1 MWILENFYWILI
13 VLFAV
18 ISALS
23 KSGKS
28 KQKQNPRGMP
38 TFGGGN
44 GSSPREHREQRESRG
59 EQRGFSGTP
68 GASVNR
74 QNERANDFRG
84 TSEVEGNLSR
94 RRSVEASPFGDGPV
108 GGPDYDTGEGV
119 SEMWQD
125 GKAETLED
133 VNLAMQLHLERV
145 NASLDRIEQT
155 EPEPAI
161 ARQPEQPRPASR
173 LAKEARQ
180 GVVWAEILGP
190 PRSKRPYGGRK

>member
-13 VLFAV
+13 ILFAV
-18 ISALS
+18 VSALS

-44 GSSPREHREQRESRG
+44 GRDRRDARKEP
-59 EQRGFSGTP
+59 RGFSGSPDAAGTRE
-68 GASVNR
+68 AADS
-74 QNERANDFRG
+74 RG
-84 TSEVEGNLSR
+84 TAAGDANLSR
-94 RRSVEASPFGDGPV
+94 RRHAEAS
-108 GGPDYDTGEGV
+108 GPDDDTGEGV

-125 GKAETLED
+125 GRPETLED
-133 VNLAMQLHLERV
+133 SNAAMQMHLDRV

-155 EPEPAI
+155 EPAPSLD
-161 ARQPEQPRPASR
+161 RQAEQPRLVSR
-173 LAKEARQ
+173 LAKEARN

-190 PRSKRPYGGRK
+190 PRSKRPYGGPK

>member
-13 VLFAV
+13 ILFAV
-18 ISALS
+18 VSALS

-44 GSSPREHREQRESRG
+44 GRDRRDARKEP
-59 EQRGFSGTP
+59 RGFSGSPDAAGTRE
-68 GASVNR
+68 AADS
-74 QNERANDFRG
+74 RG
-84 TSEVEGNLSR
+84 TAAGDANLSR
-94 RRSVEASPFGDGPV
+94 RRHAEASGRTSPFGDAPAA
-108 GGPDYDTGEGV
+108 GPDDDTGEGV

-125 GKAETLED
+125 GRPETLED
-133 VNLAMQLHLERV
+133 SNAAMQMHLDRV

-155 EPEPAI
+155 EPAPSLD
-161 ARQPEQPRPASR
+161 RQAEQPRPVSR
-173 LAKEARQ
+173 LAKEARN

-190 PRSKRPYGGRK
+190 PRSKRPYGGPK